1 MPKLEIRRQLWLAIR
16 SRQLL
21 PLAMSIEQRSFA
33 LTFALLALLLPAFLT
48 TATAKASEQETLK
61 QELVRRTQEL
71 FDSLVTGDREP
82 WRKYFADDAIYFDE
96 KGHNMTKEALV
107 ASITP
112 LPQGYS
118 GQIKIKDVAS
128 RFLSDAVVLSY
139 ELAETETIFGQNMS
153 ARYHETDTWVHRGN
167 AWQILAA
174 QAFRY
179 YEDPAVGRSDVRLY
193 QKYAGRYEL
202 APGELRTVTDESGNL
217 YLERN
222 GKREQLWPE
231 SGSVFF
237 RKGVEGRILFR
248 AGSNDE
254 IDALIDRRNNED
266 VVWRKIK

>member
-1 MPKLEIRRQLWLAIR
+1 
-16 SRQLL
+16 
-21 PLAMSIEQRSFA
+21 MSILQRSLS
-33 LTFALLALLLPAFLT
+33 LTFALLALLLPSFPIA
-48 TATAKASEQETLK
+48 APANEAEQEALK

-82 WRKYFADDAIYFDE
+82 WRKHFANDALYFDE

-107 ASITP
+107 ESITP
-112 LPQGYS
+112 LPRGYS
-118 GQIKIKDVAS
+118 GQIKVKDVAS
-128 RFLSDAVVLSY
+128 RFLSDAVILSY
-139 ELAETETIFGQNMS
+139 ELAETETIFGQNLS
-153 ARYHETDTWVHRGN
+153 ARYHETDTWVRRGDV
-167 AWQILAA
+167 WQILAA

-179 YEDPAVGRSDVRLY
+179 YEDPAVGRSDVRIY
-193 QKYAGRYEL
+193 PKYAGTYEL
-202 APGELRTVTDESGNL
+202 APGELRAVTAESGNL
-217 YLERN
+217 YLERK

-231 SGSVFF
+231 SGNVFF

>member
-1 MPKLEIRRQLWLAIR
+1 MLNQT
-16 SRQLL
+16 LL
-21 PLAMSIEQRSFA
+21 PLAFA
-33 LTFALLALLLPAFLT
+33 VLAPLLPGLLT
-48 TATAKASEQETLK
+48 TATAKELEQEALK
-61 QELVRRTQEL
+61 QELTRRTQEL
-71 FDSLVTGDREP
+71 FDSLVSGDREP

-112 LPQGYS
+112 LPHGYS
-118 GQIKIKDVAS
+118 GEIKIKDVAS
-128 RFLSDAVVLSY
+128 RFLSDAVILSY

-153 ARYHETDTWVHRGN
+153 ARYHETDTWVRRGD

-179 YEDPAVGRSDVRLY
+179 YEDPAIGQSDVQSY
-193 QKYAGRYEL
+193 PKYVGTYEL
-202 APGELRTVTDESGNL
+202 APGELRAVTAESGNL
-217 YLERN
+217 YVERK

-231 SGSVFF
+231 SGNVFF

-248 AGSNDE
+248 SGSNDE